1 MNGPGDILVDTNLI
15 ILGIGGDEGARE
27 LLEGHSLFIS
37 VISEIKLLSI
47 AFQKAQEERLMR
59 DFISNCFV
67 IGLDNEIKRQTIQLR
82 RNHKIKI
89 PDAIIAASSIVK
101 KIPLFTADRGF
112 SKVPTLDMVLFRSC
126 RVTRARISALHPK
139 VKLCCRWGWTLT
151 NVSNV
156 VDP

>member
-1 MNGPGDILVDTNLI
+1 MIGPGNILVDTNLI
-15 ILGIGGDEGARE
+15 IPGIGGDEKAGE
-27 LLEGHSLFIS
+27 LLEGHSLSIS
-37 VISEIKLLSI
+37 VISEIELLSI

-67 IGLDNEIKRQTIQLR
+67 IDLDGAVKRQTILLR

-112 SKVPTLDMVLFRSC
+112 SRVPALDVLF
-126 RVTRARISALHPK
+126 L
-139 VKLCCRWGWTLT
+139 
-151 NVSNV
+151 
-156 VDP
+156 